1 MSLTKE
7 QREENLIKLKN
18 AIDLGTIDNLI
29 RPTHEWGG
37 AYVVIT
43 SDENEV
49 FNPETDEVYWADKR
63 PLITYVVTQH
73 AKMLSGLYYYVKL
86 NILDSRDAFLYGFM
100 ALLANDYLKIYGDD
114 DYYVPMLKY
123 VIDGI
128 YGYFLYYDWENGMG
142 NETEAF
148 DVMRNYLSDKTT
160 DEEIKKIF

>member
-1 MSLTKE
+1 MTFTKE
-7 QREENLIKLKN
+7 QREENLIILKN
-18 AIDLGTIDNLI
+18 AIDLGTIDEII

-49 FNPETDEVYWADKR
+49 FDPKRDEVYWADKR

-73 AKMLSGLYYYVKL
+73 AKILSGLYFYVKHK
-86 NILDSRDAFLYGFM
+86 ILDSRDGYLYGFM
-100 ALLANDYLKIYGDD
+100 ALLANDYLKLYGDD
-114 DYYVPMLKY
+114 DEYVPLLKY

-142 NETEAF
+142 SEEEAF
-148 DVMRNYLSDKTT
+148 DVMRNYLSEKTS
-160 DEEIKKIF
+160 DEEIQKIF